1 MIRKFLPLL
10 WLMALGLT
18 LTGCGS
24 SPPNSYYV
32 LSAHEFPATNG
43 DTPAVGVGP
52 IVVPEYLI
60 RQNLVYNR
68 DANTLHVAGLDMWG
82 EPLEDGIQRVL
93 ALNLSGL
100 LQTQNMRFFPWNPKR
115 APDYGVKVN
124 LLQLDVNEDEASL
137 KAEWLVY
144 RPANG
149 ESIKRRISQLIL
161 PLSSGTSEPDQVA
174 EAYSKLLL
182 QLSKIIAA
190 SIRTDQTEQSSATS
204 H

>member
-1 MIRKFLPLL
+1 MSRKFLPLL
-10 WLMALGLT
+10 WPMVIGLM

-24 SPPNSYYV
+24 SPPNNYYV
-32 LSAHEFPATNG
+32 LSAEEFPATNG

-68 DANTLHVAGLDMWG
+68 DENTLRVAGLDMWG

-100 LQTQNMRFFPWNPKR
+100 LRTQNVRFFPWNPNR

-124 LLQLDVNEDEASL
+124 LLQLDANEDNASL

-144 RPANG
+144 RPTNH
-149 ESIKRRISQLIL
+149 ESVKRRISQLRL
-161 PLSSGTSEPDQVA
+161 PLSSGDSQPEKIA
-174 EAYSKLLL
+174 EAYSKLLF
-182 QLSKIIAA
+182 QLSDIIATDIQTDHTQRRNAA
-190 SIRTDQTEQSSATS
+190 S